1 MLVDNYKIYLFMT
14 FGNIKHEDNILCL
27 IYRAI

>member
-14 FGNIKHEDNILCL
+14 FDNIKREYNILCL
-27 IYRAI
+27 IYHAI